1 MWSLGEDRSPRSS
14 TELDIESHGLPP
26 QECRSIVE
34 CAHSLPSQETSFLVL
49 LGGAISK
56 ARGNSERK
64 VTCTPGQAEN
74 CAWLALFQSQAPCSH
89 RGNMICAQPTN
100 HLTSASPRRRNRQ
113 QTRRPCSRRSLRSQ
127 VPSSLR
133 RLIASSTTPPMHP
146 ARPSPL
152 TTNQHQTE
160 SPCES

>member
-64 VTCTPGQAEN
+64 VTWHTWTSRELCLVGPFPIPSTLLTQREHDLCPTHQPLDVRLSKAKES
-74 CAWLALFQSQAPCSH
+74 ATDTEALLETL
-89 RGNMICAQPTN
+89 IAQP
-100 HLTSASPRRRNRQ
+100 SPILPAPPHSFLDHS
-113 QTRRPCSRRSLRSQ
+113 THA
-127 VPSSLR
+127 PSPP
-133 RLIASSTTPPMHP
+133 IASHHQP
-146 ARPSPL
+146 ASNRVSM
-152 TTNQHQTE
+152 
-160 SPCES
+160 